1 MAFMDGA
8 LIMTTLTTSP
18 SFASLLTKSQ
28 QVTHRAHTRGWI
40 ETPDGRFFQPKAT
53 DVQFIKQS
61 RLPFMSRPR
70 NKRRWFARLMGI
82 FA

>member
-1 MAFMDGA
+1 
-8 LIMTTLTTSP
+8 MTTLTTSP

-53 DVQFIKQS
+53 EVQFIKNS
-61 RLPFMSRPR
+61 RFPFMSRPR
-70 NKRRWFARLMGI
+70 NSHRWFTRLIGI

>member
-1 MAFMDGA
+1 MSM
-8 LIMTTLTTSP
+8 MQCP
-18 SFASLLTKSQ
+18 SFASLLNHGQ
-28 QVTHRAHTRGWI
+28 QVTHRAHIRGWI
-40 ETPDGRFFQPKAT
+40 ETPDGRFFQPKAAE
-53 DVQFIKQS
+53 VKFIKGC

>member
-1 MAFMDGA
+1 
-8 LIMTTLTTSP
+8 MTIIECPSLANMLTHG
-18 SFASLLTKSQ
+18 Q
-28 QVTHRAHTRGWI
+28 QVTHRAHQRGWI
-40 ETPDGRFFQPKAT
+40 ETPDGRFFQPKVT
-53 DVQFIKQS
+53 DVQFVNGR

>member
-1 MAFMDGA
+1 
-8 LIMTTLTTSP
+8 MTTLTTSP

-53 DVQFIKQS
+53 DVQFIKHC
-61 RLPFMSRPR
+61 RLPFMTRPR

>member
-1 MAFMDGA
+1 MEPIQCPA
-8 LIMTTLTTSP
+8 L
-18 SFASLLTKSQ
+18 AGLLTNGQ
-28 QVTHRAHTRGWI
+28 IVTHRAHHRGWI

-53 DVQFIKQS
+53 DVQFVNGR

>member
-1 MAFMDGA
+1 MN
-8 LIMTTLTTSP
+8 MTECP
-18 SFASLLTKSQ
+18 SLASLLTHGQ
-28 QVTHRAHTRGWI
+28 QVTHHKHHRGWI
-40 ETPDGRFFQPKAT
+40 ETPDGRFFQPKAA
-53 DVQFIKQS
+53 DVQFVKHC

>member
-1 MAFMDGA
+1 
-8 LIMTTLTTSP
+8 MTTLTTSP

-61 RLPFMSRPR
+61 RLPFMSHPR

>member
-1 MAFMDGA
+1 ME
-8 LIMTTLTTSP
+8 LIQCP
-18 SFASLLTKSQ
+18 SLANMLTKGQ
-28 QVTHRAHTRGWI
+28 QVTHRAHQRGWI

-53 DVQFIKQS
+53 DVQFVIGR
-61 RLPFMSRPR
+61 RLPFMSRPQ